1 MGDSLICREVT
12 LTAMRLAVRVRQ
24 AEPGWSKTYTVSKGE
39 AMPW

>member
-1 MGDSLICREVT
+1 
-12 LTAMRLAVRVRQ
+12 LAVRVRQ